1 MRERL
6 RDREY
11 TDRRLCFCDM
21 EVIRDTLDFMIER
34 PTAVCIG
41 KFDGVHIGHRT
52 LIEKVVACKA
62 MGLIPTVFTFDP
74 SPEELFLGAHTEPL
88 CTNIQK
94 QELLESLGIELVIEF
109 PLTYETAAMEPLDF
123 IENILVGQLHMRYI
137 AAGPDISFGKDGAG
151 DKELICVMGERFGY
165 KAEIIEKVR
174 LDGQEVSSSRIRE
187 ALSKGDKTTAR
198 RMLGRS

>member
-1 MRERL
+1 
-6 RDREY
+6 
-11 TDRRLCFCDM
+11 M

-74 SPEELFLGAHTEPL
+74 SPEELFSGVHTEQL
-88 CTNIQK
+88 CTDIQK
-94 QELLESLGIELVIEF
+94 QEYLESMGIELIIEF
-109 PLTYETAAMEPLDF
+109 PLTYETAAIEPLDF
-123 IENILVGQLHMRYI
+123 IEDILVGKLHMRYI
-137 AAGPDISFGKDGAG
+137 AAGPDISFGKGGAG
-151 DKELICVMGERFGY
+151 DRELICVMGERFGY

-174 LDGQEVSSSRIRE
+174 FEGEEVSSSRIRE
-187 ALSKGDKTTAR
+187 ALLKGDEVKAR